1 MGNAAMHVWFDN
13 SVNHLFEDDKLR
25 GEPLNGITKDKH
37 SYEYTK
43 QLYTGLGSN
52 ETKQQKSGCFDCAS
66 KGVKD

>member
-1 MGNAAMHVWFDN
+1 MHVWFDN

-43 QLYTGLGSN
+43 QLYTVN
-52 ETKQQKSGCFDCAS
+52 IYQFI
-66 KGVKD
+66 